1 MSFTAGD
8 IVEITSCA
16 DDPRATGRLGTV
28 IDEAPPG
35 PLTQGRWTVHVSSIL
50 IGPLL
55 CHTHELRRVN
65 R

>member
-8 IVEITSCA
+8 TVEVISCA
-16 DDPRATGRLGTV
+16 DDPRATGRIGTV
-28 IDEAPPG
+28 IDEIPPG
-35 PLTQGRWTVHVSSIL
+35 PLTQGRWTVHLSSLL

-55 CHTHELRRVN
+55 CHTGELRRVQ